1 MASPNKKNRPG
12 GYPVWLW
19 VVIGLIAVGSL
30 ASLGSDPGAAVFGL
44 LIVAAFVAVPAI
56 RHYRMTKYFASEEF
70 QAQKAALADVV
81 REHNEIANYVEEI
94 RTRGLFELGALSLIH
109 I

>member
-30 ASLGSDPGAAVFGL
+30 ASLGERPRRGRLRAADRGSVCCGAGHPSLQDDQVF
-44 LIVAAFVAVPAI
+44 
-56 RHYRMTKYFASEEF
+56 R
-70 QAQKAALADVV
+70 Q
-81 REHNEIANYVEEI
+81 
-94 RTRGLFELGALSLIH
+94 
-109 I
+109 